1 MAETFI
7 PERGGCKWMT
17 IYEHGF
23 QTASNRKPER
33 EYVKCCNCG
42 SRTEYVHSW
51 VVVPYGA
58 HGNSLPLPVFIHCDL
73 CAMVLDPQVAYQSAF
88 ARDAK
93 ASLPDPEKVQREL
106 ELNAQLA
113 KIPGLENEVYD
124 WPEE

>member
-1 MAETFI
+1 
-7 PERGGCKWMT
+7 MT

-33 EYVKCCNCG
+33 EYVRCCNCG
-42 SRTEYVHSW
+42 NRAEYAHSW

-58 HGNSLPLPVFIHCDL
+58 HGNRLPLPVFIHCDL

-93 ASLPDPEKVQREL
+93 AGLPDPEKVQREL

-113 KIPGLENEVYD
+113 QIPGLENEVYD